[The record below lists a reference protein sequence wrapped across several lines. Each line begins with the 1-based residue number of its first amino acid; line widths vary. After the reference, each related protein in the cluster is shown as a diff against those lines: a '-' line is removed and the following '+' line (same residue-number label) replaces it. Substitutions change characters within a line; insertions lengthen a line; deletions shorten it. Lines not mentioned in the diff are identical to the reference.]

1 MALRQIFSK
10 ALMPALDRDL
20 SRAMSKEMDN
30 VAFMVENPLAS
41 QVFGYA
47 PASSGPARALGRGTL
62 ARQAPAGGPA
72 THLVKKHYPVQT
84 EGLMQDPQ
92 ASFHH
97 IRKSS

>member
-47 PASSGPARALGRGTL
+47 PATSGPGRALGRGTL

>member
-10 ALMPALDRDL
+10 SIMPALDRDL
-20 SRAMSKEMDN
+20 SRAFSKEMEG

-47 PASSGPARALGRGTL
+47 PSSSSSARALGRGTM
-62 ARQAPAGGPA
+62 ARQAPAGGPT

-97 IRKSS
+97 LNKSS